1 MVAGP
6 DSETAA
12 ARRGDRGHLR
22 ASNADREQ
30 VIATL
35 KAAFMQ
41 GRLTEDELGE
51 RAGQAYA
58 ARTYAELA
66 EVTADIPAGHAPAR
80 PRRDPWRATKI
91 AWGVEYALILPG
103 IFSLL
108 ALKGPDTTTTATVII
123 VTTVIYLVFWTI
135 GVLVLLAARSAKRAG
150 GTGDDP
156 AGR

>member
-1 MVAGP
+1 MAGP

-12 ARRGDRGHLR
+12 AQRGDRGLLR
-22 ASNADREQ
+22 ASSADREQ

-51 RAGQAYA
+51 RAGQVYA

-66 EVTADIPAGHAPAR
+66 EVTADIPPEHALAR

-91 AWGVEYALILPG
+91 AWGVEYAIILPG
-103 IFSLL
+103 IFSLI
-108 ALKGPDTTTTATVII
+108 AIKGPDPATATVIMVPAI
-123 VTTVIYLVFWTI
+123 IYLVFWTV
-135 GVLVLLAARSAKRAG
+135 GVLVMVAARSAKGAG
-150 GTGDDP
+150 GTGDGTT
-156 AGR
+156 GR